1 MNKSPILCQKGFVNT
16 IRGFMDLVDWEEEAG
31 NASGG
36 VRVYPSKKDL
46 EKFQPCVA
54 ECGIVQVEITE
65 YRTVRKQCFDFTSDR
80 WKGPKPPSK
89 LRKQVVDRKDARA
102 LLHAAQQL
110 SRFSEAD
117 RKIVL
122 KLAKEMEEKKAA
134 RQAANK

>member
-1 MNKSPILCQKGFVNT
+1 MSKSPILKEKGFTNT
-16 IRGFMDLVDWEEEAG
+16 VRGYMDLIDWEEEAG
-31 NASGG
+31 VASGG

-65 YRTVRKQCFDFTSDR
+65 FRTVRKQCFDFTSDR
-80 WKGPKPPSK
+80 WKGPKAPSK
-89 LRKQVVDRKDARA
+89 LRKQITDRKDVRQ

-122 KLAKEMEEKKAA
+122 KLAKEMEERKAA
-134 RQAANK
+134 KRVLKK